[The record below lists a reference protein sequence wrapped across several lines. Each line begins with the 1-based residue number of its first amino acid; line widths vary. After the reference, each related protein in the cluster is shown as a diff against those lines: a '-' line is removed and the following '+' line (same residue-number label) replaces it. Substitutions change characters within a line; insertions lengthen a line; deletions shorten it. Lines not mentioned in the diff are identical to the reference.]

1 MKKKEFKAESKKL
14 MDLMINSIYTNKEIF
29 LREIIS
35 NASDA
40 IDKLHYMSLTDKDI
54 KVDTSKF
61 NIHITPDKENKTLT
75 ISDNGIGM
83 TEEELENNLGTI
95 AKSGSSDFKENNEHK
110 ENIDII
116 GKFGVGFYSAF
127 MVANKVEVISKKY
140 GTDKANKWT
149 SSGIDGYEIEPA
161 TKENYGTD
169 IILYLKDDTE
179 DEKYSKYL
187 EEYEISTLIKKYS
200 DYITYPITMYETH
213 KHLRPKKDE
222 KDPDEYE
229 EHTELET
236 LNSLIPIWKKDKSK
250 ITDEEYNTFYSDK
263 FFDYEEPIAHIHTK
277 AEGTIEYTSLVY
289 IPSHAPFDY
298 YTKEYEK
305 GLQLYSN
312 GVLITDKCSD
322 LLPDYFSFV
331 KGVVDSP
338 DLSLNISRET
348 LQQNRI
354 LKTIANSIESKIK
367 KELETMRDEDRAKY
381 EKFYTA
387 FGMQIKYAV
396 YNNYGMDKDKVKDLV
411 MFISSNDKKYTTLKE
426 YVSRM
431 KEDQKDI
438 FYACGETVDKID
450 LLPQVEAAKEKGYE
464 ILYCTEYVDEFALM
478 TLRSYEEKEFKNVCS
493 ENANLETEEEKKELE
508 EKNTE
513 AKEMFTFMQE
523 AIPDVKAIKFTNKLK
538 NHPVCLSSEG
548 DISVEMEKTMKNMP
562 FDNGVTA
569 NKVLEIN
576 ENHEIAKKIKDLY
589 ANNKEELKNY
599 TKILYAEARL
609 IEGLSIENP
618 TEISNL
624 ICEYLAK

>member
-1 MKKKEFKAESKKL
+1 MKKKAFKAESKKL

-127 MVANKVEVISKKY
+127 MVASKVEVISKKY

-149 SSGIDGYEIEPA
+149 SSGIDGYEIEPT
-161 TKENYGTD
+161 TKEDYGTD
-169 IILYLKDDTE
+169 IILYIKDDTE

-213 KHLRPKKDE
+213 KHLKPKKDE

-396 YNNYGMDKDKVKDLV
+396 YNNYGIDKDKVKDLV

-450 LLPQVEAAKEKGYE
+450 LLPQVEAAKAKGYE

-513 AKEMFTFMQE
+513 AKDMFTFMQE